1 MKNIYFAT
9 VLISLA
15 SLQLHC
21 SKDVF
26 KRYEKR
32 ILGTWRIVDI
42 NKVGI
47 GGNSSYLPFRDGTI
61 TFNEDR
67 SLVYRPLSGEIYDG
81 HWDIDKDWEDENERR
96 TLLITA
102 VDFAGQHVLTEE
114 YEQMNFRSTDHFV
127 GRITNGFEAYV
138 THFRR

>member
-9 VLISLA
+9 LLLCSAVLHV
-15 SLQLHC
+15 QC
-21 SKDVF
+21 SKDIL

-32 ILGTWRIVDI
+32 VLGTWRIVDI
-42 NKVGI
+42 NSTGI
-47 GGNSSYLPFRDGTI
+47 GGNSSYLPFGDGTI

-67 SLVYRPLSGEIYDG
+67 SLIFRPQSGEVFNG
-81 HWDIDKDWEDENERR
+81 HWDIDKDWEDDDERR

-102 VDFAGQHVLTEE
+102 VNFTGQQVLTEE
-114 YEQMNFRSTDHFV
+114 YEQIKFRSTDHFV
-127 GRITNGFEAYV
+127 GSISTGFESYV